1 VHGIRTI
8 TFDLDDTLWPIKPV
22 IERADRRLYSWL
34 GEHYPRITEKFSKEG
49 IFEVRNKVV
58 HEYADQIHDLTFLRK
73 TVLGRISEA
82 AGYGTRMVDD
92 AFAIFEE
99 ERNIVDVFPDVRPA
113 LTTMRRSFTLIAV
126 TNGNAN
132 LEKIGL
138 RDLFDDVISAATA
151 GAAKPARHIFDT
163 AVRAGGASAEETM
176 HVGDHPEHDV
186 HGARQAGLRA
196 VWVNRNG
203 HDWPEE
209 LPEPDGVVQ
218 DIGELAAMLERQE
231 Q

>member
-1 VHGIRTI
+1 MHGIRTI

-92 AFAIFEE
+92 AFAILK
-99 ERNIVDVFPDVRPA
+99 RNAISS
-113 LTTMRRSFTLIAV
+113 MSFQTF
-126 TNGNAN
+126 G
-132 LEKIGL
+132 
-138 RDLFDDVISAATA
+138 
-151 GAAKPARHIFDT
+151 PH
-163 AVRAGGASAEETM
+163 
-176 HVGDHPEHDV
+176 
-186 HGARQAGLRA
+186 
-196 VWVNRNG
+196 
-203 HDWPEE
+203 
-209 LPEPDGVVQ
+209 
-218 DIGELAAMLERQE
+218 
-231 Q
+231 